1 MFSFCLSFANFILVL
16 LIKLLHAKKRFS
28 WKGEFKSYLLRILR
42 TLRKMLNIC
51 YVLNVLLEHSWSA
64 AQPVTTGAFSVRVG
78 MIKTRGKNKNAFMKE
93 FTEFSVSSLNFDWEE
108 ILFFVEL
115 NSLYRLFLRFSGPK
129 FNTFCKK
136 FIAKRR
142 PFLRNGKAN
151 CPLCENTKS
160 FIKRNGSV
168 STKGFIIQVLA
179 FHWNQAERSLKRF
192 QPKYLHDIANVVT
205 VSRTLIGFPLR
216 KNRLNFRRQ

>member
-1 MFSFCLSFANFILVL
+1 
-16 LIKLLHAKKRFS
+16 
-28 WKGEFKSYLLRILR
+28 
-42 TLRKMLNIC
+42 
-51 YVLNVLLEHSWSA
+51 
-64 AQPVTTGAFSVRVG
+64 
-78 MIKTRGKNKNAFMKE
+78 MKE
-93 FTEFSVSSLNFDWEE
+93 FTEFSGSSLNFDWEE

-115 NSLYRLFLRFSGPK
+115 NNLYRLFLRFSGPE
-129 FNTFCKK
+129 FNT
-136 FIAKRR
+136 KRR

-151 CPLCENTKS
+151 CPLCENTTS
-160 FIKRNGSV
+160 FVKRNGSV
-168 STKGFIIQVLA
+168 GTKGFIIQVLA